1 MNTSRWNT
9 LEVLGLSALL
19 TLVAWG
25 CGGAPGDDGSLDD
38 AGLAADSG
46 SSTDTIPIPEN
57 PPPETPGVD
66 AEREVLLAAWGTA
79 GSDRTE
85 GVSAQDHA
93 LCDLDDV
100 EMNDLDG
107 LSDFELAIPAFPYP
121 SSVVHD
127 EQARCGVDA
136 DTLLWRLMNC
146 ERISRGLTPYQCDL
160 RVLWV
165 ARRHTADQIEGDF
178 LAHEGSDGS
187 DLAERAN
194 DANLSWQMLGENVGW
209 AGSLLEMHH
218 GWMDSAGHRTNILDT
233 MLTHAAGSAGARTSG
248 WGLRG
253 TQVFVRFL

>member
-1 MNTSRWNT
+1 MKASCSNTHK
-9 LEVLGLSALL
+9 AL
-19 TLVAWG
+19 TLSVVFTLVGWG
-25 CGGAPGDDGSLDD
+25 CGGAPGDEKDDLPDD
-38 AGLAADSG
+38 AGLATDSG
-46 SSTDTIPIPEN
+46 DATIPIPDN

-66 AEREVLLAAWGTA
+66 AEREALIAAWGTA
-79 GSDRTE
+79 GSERTE
-85 GVSAQDHA
+85 GVSEGGHA

-100 EMNDLDG
+100 EVGDLPG

-121 SSVVHD
+121 SSVVYD

-136 DTLLWRLMNC
+136 DTLLFRLMNC

-178 LAHEGSDGS
+178 IAHEGSDGS
-187 DLAERAN
+187 ELVDRAG
-194 DANLSWQMLGENVGW
+194 DANLAWQMLGENVGW

-218 GWMDSAGHRTNILDT
+218 GWMDSAGHRANILDA
-233 MLTHAAGSAGARTSG
+233 MFTHGAGSAGARTSG

-253 TQVFVRFL
+253 TQVFVRFF